1 MSGNLG
7 IQSHMTKFL
16 FQDIIYL
23 MIPYPLPK
31 LSSVSDSFELTSIFM
46 QISLELL
53 RGTVIHLQL
62 NVKFLKNSDVR
73 FKKAKS

>member
-7 IQSHMTKFL
+7 IQNHMTKFL

-23 MIPYPLPK
+23 IIPYPLPK
-31 LSSVSDSFELTSIFM
+31 RSSVSDSFKLTSIFM

-53 RGTVIHLQL
+53 RGTVIHLQS
-62 NVKFLKNSDVR
+62 NVKLKKNSDVHL
-73 FKKAKS
+73 KKAKS